1 MNPSSVMPSFA
12 AVVGVVLQM
21 TVLLIVTWAV
31 VQTLRGFSAAL
42 RHSIWTFTICGCLAL
57 PILTIFPPSVAVP
70 IPTTEIFDLPR
81 RSEDLSRAPHPI
93 TPNDLPKIKENLLPK
108 ALAHS
113 SSQKPVLSDTRSDK
127 ERFVVNAARIVSM
140 TWLLG
145 VIFVLIRLGIGLCRL
160 IALTHGAKPLHSP
173 AWIDARNEAADLL
186 GIPRGNISIR
196 AHQTVTSPFVW
207 GVWRSTILL
216 PAAAEID
223 PSQWKTALLHE
234 CGHIKRRDC
243 LTQTIATAACA
254 FYWFHPLIWLA
265 AHRMRLEQEIACDDQ
280 ALSLGLRASDY
291 AGYLVAAARTAIA
304 PARTPSVAIA
314 FTQSH
319 LERRIRSI
327 LNPTL
332 SHRTPSAKLLLAA
345 GIGVCLCALA
355 LAQIRPV
362 VLPLVASLKD
372 ITDKRKLEELSKD
385 LKSIIAKTETD
396 WRKIEELME
405 DTPFFP
411 ASAKPNR
418 NDDFERPL
426 TPTELG
432 DIMIAAERKYQ
443 EAVASGKIASVLIH
457 KNGAP
462 EVRIADNIVL
472 NQILRNVKEPLEYS
486 PAFADVEKLDGRDQ
500 EVRLKIHGVTP
511 AFIDEMAQLGY
522 ADLTLSQ
529 LLAFKI
535 YGVDKEFIKS
545 FQALGHSTLSPNQ
558 LLAAKSQGFT
568 ANDLVEIQ
576 SSSSK
581 PVSYD
586 EAVRQFRLTERKTLK
601 SVAKDFTE
609 RFFWNEL
616 GMKKA
621 KPSNN
626 LLLERSP
633 FPPQVRAMLEQR
645 HMDEEIEKI
654 RQALSYPSSEYFWLK
669 RVDTA
674 HPGGR
679 RRGSYFASSNMRDYG
694 VTPEFIKEIKS
705 VAGQGFSP
713 QDYIRLKRYG
723 VTADFI
729 RELAAQGAVTLS
741 VDDLI
746 NLKIHSVV
754 NQTN

>member
-1 MNPSSVMPSFA
+1 MNLSSAMPSFA
-12 AVVGVVLQM
+12 AVVGVVFQM
-21 TVLLIVTWAV
+21 TALLIVTLAV

-42 RHSIWTFTICGCLAL
+42 RHSIWTFTVCGCLAL

-70 IPTTEIFDLPR
+70 IPTTEIFDSPR
-81 RSEDLSRAPHPI
+81 HSEILSPAPYPI
-93 TPNDLPKIKENLLPK
+93 TPDSLSEVKESLLSK

-113 SSQKPVLSDTRSDK
+113 SSQKPVFSDTRSDQ
-127 ERFVVNAARIVSM
+127 ERFVVNAARTVSM

-145 VIFVLIRLGIGLCRL
+145 VIFVLVRLGIGLFRL

-186 GIPRGNISIR
+186 GIPRGNVRIR

-216 PAAAEID
+216 PAAAETD

-243 LTQTIATAACA
+243 LTQTVATAACA
-254 FYWFHPLIWLA
+254 LYWFHPLMWLA

-280 ALSLGLRASDY
+280 ALSLGLKASDY
-291 AGYLVAAARTAIA
+291 AGYLVAAARAVITH
-304 PARTPSVAIA
+304 ARTPSGAIG

-332 SHRTPSAKLLLAA
+332 SHRAPSAKLLMAA
-345 GIGVCLCALA
+345 GVGVCLCALA
-355 LAQIRPV
+355 FAQIRPV
-362 VLPLVASLKD
+362 VLPFVASLKE
-372 ITDKRKLEELSKD
+372 ITDERKLEELSKD
-385 LKSIIAKTETD
+385 LKSILAKAETD
-396 WRKIEELME
+396 WRSMEELMK

-418 NDDFERPL
+418 NNDFERPL

-432 DIMIAAERKYQ
+432 EIMIAAERKYQ
-443 EAVASGKIASVLIH
+443 AAIASGKIASVLIH

-462 EVRIADNIVL
+462 EVQIADNIAL
-472 NQILRNVKEPLEYS
+472 NRILRNVEEPLEYS
-486 PAFADVEKLDGRDQ
+486 PLFANVGQLDGPDQ
-500 EVRLKIHGVTP
+500 EIQLKIHGVTP
-511 AFIDEMAQLGY
+511 AFIDEIAQLGY
-522 ADLTLSQ
+522 ADITLSK

-535 YGVDKEFIKS
+535 YGVDKEFIES
-545 FQALGHSTLSPNQ
+545 FQALGYRTLSPNQ

-568 ANDLVEIQ
+568 AADLVEIQ
-576 SSSSK
+576 NRSSEA
-581 PVSYD
+581 VSYD
-586 EAVRQFRLTERKTLK
+586 EAIRQFRLTERKTLK
-601 SVAKDFTE
+601 SVAKNFTE
-609 RFFWNEL
+609 RFFWSEL
-616 GMKKA
+616 SVKKV
-621 KPSNN
+621 KPSNDF
-626 LLLERSP
+626 LLEEP
-633 FPPQVRAMLEQR
+633 QFPPQVHAMLQQR
-645 HMDEEIEKI
+645 HTDEEIEKV
-654 RQALSYPSSEYFWLK
+654 RHALDYASLEYFWLK
-669 RVDTA
+669 RVDA
-674 HPGGR
+674 GHPDGRGR
-679 RRGSYFASSNMRDYG
+679 RSYFTSSNMRDYG
-694 VTPEFIKEIKS
+694 VTPEFLKEIRS
-705 VAGQGFSP
+705 VAGKRFSP

-729 RELAAQGAVTLS
+729 RELAAQGAVKLS
-741 VDDLI
+741 ADDLI